1 MSDAYLQVEL
11 DDATK
16 QLLVINTHRGLYRY
30 NRLAFGP
37 ALAPAIFQRLVENLV
52 AGIPYVAAYLDDV
65 IVTGRTEEEHL
76 SNLKQV
82 LSALNEHG
90 MKLRLEKCE
99 FFRKQVTY
107 LGHVISAEGLKP
119 SEKRVDAVVNFPKPE
134 NVKQLES
141 FIGKL
146 NYYGKFLPSF
156 STIII
161 LCAPLNRLSRNN
173 VTWRPCSRCGS
184 SAHQPNDCH
193 YLDSICYNCN
203 KKGYI
208 SSACRSKDGTSVAKR
223 SNDKRPKTQ
232 AKWRGKPC
240 RNVDHTTCSTGNVTV
255 DILTT
260 THLVAKP
267 QISLQ
272 IAGTDVTFEVDTGES
287 MSLVGEDV
295 WQNIGSPALKTSNIR
310 LFVYGEK
317 VIPVKGLCD
326 VPLSYDG
333 KTQTLPLIV
342 TNKVGTSLFALDLIH
357 AFKLDLNVLVH
368 GEKPAAT
375 SIAADCNQVGEDDHD
390 LQKAIEQFPAVFA
403 PGLGHCT
410 LVKVHLTLKEDATPK
425 FCKPRPVP
433 FSRLEVVDK
442 ELERLEKLD
451 VITHVDHSEWATPV
465 VVVQKSNGSVRLC
478 GDYKVTVN
486 PQLHIDRHPIL
497 RVEELFAK
505 LQGGEHFT
513 KLDMSDAY
521 LQVELDDATKQL
533 LVINTHRGLYRYNR
547 LAFGP
552 ALAPA
557 IFQRLVEN
565 LVAGIPYV
573 AAYLDDVI
581 VTGRTEEEHL
591 SNLKQVLSALNE
603 HGMKLR
609 LEKCEFFRK
618 QVTYLGHVI
627 SAEGLKPSEKRVDAV
642 VNFPKPENV
651 KQLESFIGKLNY
663 YGKFLPSFS
672 TIIILCAPLNRL
684 RRNNVTWHWSA
695 ECDEAYSSLKQ
706 MLAQQTRLVHY
717 DPTKPLSLATDASPY
732 GIGAVISQCDT
743 NGVEHPIAFASKTL
757 TDAEKNYG
765 HVEKEALS
773 IIYGVRK
780 FHQYLCGRHFTLITD
795 HKPLLTVFSP
805 VKSLPVMT
813 LQRLQRWALLLMGYD
828 YEINYRS
835 SAQHANA
842 DALSYPV
849 AETQTLTRRKQSLSS
864 RRKFW
869 RSNHRRSPTF
879 LYRRRRSLITPGRTR
894 S

>member
-1 MSDAYLQVEL
+1 MARHFDRFDPDKELWACYLMRCEFHFETHDITEERKKKAALCSWLSPEIFALLQNMLSVEVTAATYDDVKAAIKLHYTKNRNFLAARL
-11 DDATK
+11 DF
-16 QLLVINTHRGLYRY
+16 Y
-30 NRLAFGP
+30 NMTQKDGQMIADFLIELRKKAKDCEFEEHCCRKCLDN
-37 ALAPAIFQRLVENLV
+37 ALRDRLVMVCRHTFIQQAILKET
-52 AGIPYVAAYLDDV
+52 DV
-65 IVTGRTEEEHL
+65 SL
-76 SNLKQV
+76 
-82 LSALNEHG
+82 
-90 MKLRLEKCE
+90 
-99 FFRKQVTY
+99 
-107 LGHVISAEGLKP
+107 
-119 SEKRVDAVVNFPKPE
+119 DAVLRCAKTAE
-134 NVKQLES
+134 LLSEE
-141 FIGKL
+141 L
-146 NYYGKFLPSF
+146 NKMSGQ
-156 STIII
+156 STSTQDVH
-161 LCAPLNRLSRNN
+161 AVRHAQSSHQGQRSSE
-173 VTWRPCSRCGS
+173 VRRGSDRRTWHTPRPCSRCGS
-184 SAHQPNDCH
+184 SAHQPNDCP

-203 KKGYI
+203 KKGHI

-232 AKWRGKPC
+232 AKWRGKPF
-240 RNVDHTTCSTGNVTV
+240 RNVDHATCSTGNGTV

-272 IAGTDVTFEVDTGES
+272 IAGTDVTFEVDTGAS

-310 LFVYGEK
+310 LFGYGKK

-326 VPLSYDG
+326 VPVSYDG
-333 KTQTLPLIV
+333 ETQTLPLIV
-342 TNKVGTSLFALDLIH
+342 TNKVGKSLFALDWIH

-375 SIAADCNQVGEDDHD
+375 SIAADCNQVGEDDHA

-410 LVKVHLTLKEDATPK
+410 LVKAHLTLKEDATPK

-433 FSRLEVVDK
+433 FSRLEAVDK

-486 PQLHIDRHPIL
+486 PQLHIDRHPIP

-505 LQGGEHFT
+505 LQGGQHFT

-552 ALAPA
+552 APAPA

-581 VTGRTEEEHL
+581 VTGRTKEEHM

-627 SAEGLKPSEKRVDAV
+627 SAEGLKPFEKRVDAV

-663 YGKFLPSFS
+663 Y
-672 TIIILCAPLNRL
+672 
-684 RRNNVTWHWSA
+684 
-695 ECDEAYSSLKQ
+695 
-706 MLAQQTRLVHY
+706 
-717 DPTKPLSLATDASPY
+717 
-732 GIGAVISQCDT
+732 
-743 NGVEHPIAFASKTL
+743 
-757 TDAEKNYG
+757 
-765 HVEKEALS
+765 
-773 IIYGVRK
+773 
-780 FHQYLCGRHFTLITD
+780 
-795 HKPLLTVFSP
+795 
-805 VKSLPVMT
+805 
-813 LQRLQRWALLLMGYD
+813 
-828 YEINYRS
+828 
-835 SAQHANA
+835 
-842 DALSYPV
+842 
-849 AETQTLTRRKQSLSS
+849 
-864 RRKFW
+864 
-869 RSNHRRSPTF
+869 
-879 LYRRRRSLITPGRTR
+879 
-894 S
+894 